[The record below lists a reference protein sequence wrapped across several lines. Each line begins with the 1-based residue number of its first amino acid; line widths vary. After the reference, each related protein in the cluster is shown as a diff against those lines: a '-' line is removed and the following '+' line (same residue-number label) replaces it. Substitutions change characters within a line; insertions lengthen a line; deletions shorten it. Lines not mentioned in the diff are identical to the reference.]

1 MLVPWFLQTTLRGAG
16 EGACIRNIYGEH
28 RTWRSGRQ
36 RSEVRKP
43 KEIRISKSEYG
54 SDEMA
59 AATIARLG
67 VRSSDFGFRISFGLR
82 DSVFGLLSG
91 TLLFTTAVLA
101 GKIVLC
107 SRML

>member
-59 AATIARLG
+59 AATMARLG
-67 VRSSDFGFRISFGLR
+67 IRASDFGFPSA
-82 DSVFGLLSG
+82 FGLLSG

-101 GKIVLC
+101 GRILLC

>member
-1 MLVPWFLQTTLRGAG
+1 MQNAECTRPGFHATVTR
-16 EGACIRNIYGEH
+16 
-28 RTWRSGRQ
+28 RSRRQ

-43 KEIRISKSEYG
+43 KAEGNPNPQIRVWLERNG
-54 SDEMA
+54 SSHNSA
-59 AATIARLG
+59 VG
-67 VRSSDFGFRISFGLR
+67 GSVFGFRISFGIR

-107 SRML
+107 SRLL